1 MASFGTAGGS
11 RFCECMQERTAR
23 MERLKVW
30 KEQIPAWDA
39 AAAKEAKARWDAI
52 AKPLDALGEL
62 EKMTVNIAGMQADA
76 DVTISPAALYVFCAD
91 NGIVKEGVTQTD
103 ASVTAAVA
111 RNMVKGQS
119 AVCLMARRA
128 GVEVC
133 PVDVGMIK
141 DVDGIRTCKVRKG
154 TSDFLTEPSMSRSET
169 VQTMQFGYDLA
180 AEAAERGV
188 RLLAAG
194 EMGIGNTTT
203 AGAITSVLLD
213 LPVDKVCG
221 RGAGLDDAGLMR
233 KRQVIAQGIDKY
245 GFSQEAARSRDE
257 EPAMTR
263 DEVLRVL
270 SRLGGLDIAAMC
282 GLYIGAACH
291 RIPVIIDGAIS
302 AAAALTASMLI
313 PGVSRYMVASHVSK
327 EPAMPY
333 LLEALGKSP
342 VISADLAFGEGT
354 GAVMLVPLLEM
365 ALSVYRDGTLFS
377 GLNMEPYRR
386 YDAK

>member
-1 MASFGTAGGS
+1 
-11 RFCECMQERTAR
+11 
-23 MERLKVW
+23 MERLKIW
-30 KEQIPAWDA
+30 KDQIAPWDRSA
-39 AAAKEAKARWDAI
+39 AQEARARWDSI
-52 AKPLDALGEL
+52 AKPLDGLGDL
-62 EKMTVNIAGMQADA
+62 EKIIADIAGMQGSA
-76 DVTISPAALYVFCAD
+76 DVKLSPAALYVFCAD
-91 NGIVKEGVTQTD
+91 NGIVNEGVTQTD

-119 AVCLMARRA
+119 TVCLMARRA

-133 PVDVGMIK
+133 PVDVGMIE

-154 TSDFLTEPSMSRSET
+154 TSDFLAEPSMSRSET

-203 AGAITSVLLD
+203 GAALASVLLD
-213 LPVDKVCG
+213 LPVDKV
-221 RGAGLDDAGLMR
+221 
-233 KRQVIAQGIDKY
+233 
-245 GFSQEAARSRDE
+245 SQEAARSRDE

-263 DEVLRVL
+263 DEVLRAL
-270 SRLGGLDIAAMC
+270 SRLGGLDMAAMC

-313 PGVSRYMVASHVSK
+313 PGVSRYMVASHVGK

-342 VISADLAFGEGT
+342 VISADLALGEGT

-365 ALSVYRDGTLFS
+365 ALSVYRDGIHFS

>member
-1 MASFGTAGGS
+1 MTRAEG
-11 RFCECMQERTAR
+11 
-23 MERLKVW
+23 
-30 KEQIPAWDA
+30 
-39 AAAKEAKARWDAI
+39 RWDAVS
-52 AKPLDALGEL
+52 KPKKSLGDLEEL
-62 EKMTVNIAGMQADA
+62 IVRIAGAQRTENID
-76 DVTISPAALYVFCAD
+76 ISPRAAVVFAAD
-91 NGIVKEGVTQTD
+91 NGIVAERI
-103 ASVTAAVA
+103 A
-111 RNMVKGQS
+111 QS
-119 AVCLMARRA
+119 SPDLTA
-128 GVEVC
+128 GVAAHIACGRGNINTMSRAAGCDVIC
-133 PVDVGMIK
+133 VDVGIDSRYLPVRPREM
-141 DVDGIRTCKVRKG
+141 VDLHVTDGTRSFLEGPAMTDEDARKAFGAGLYMADRISEKGIRI
-154 TSDFLTEPSMSRSET
+154 
-169 VQTMQFGYDLA
+169 A
-180 AEAAERGV
+180 
-188 RLLAAG
+188 AAG

-203 AGAITSVLLD
+203 SAAVIAALLD
-213 LPVDKVCG
+213 REPREIVG

-263 DEVLRVL
+263 DEVLRAL
-270 SRLGGLDIAAMC
+270 SRLGGLDMAAMC

-313 PGVSRYMVASHVSK
+313 PGVSRYMVASHVGK

-342 VISADLAFGEGT
+342 VISADLALGEGT
-354 GAVMLVPLLEM
+354 GAVMLIPLLEM
-365 ALSVYRDGTLFS
+365 ALSVYRDGIHFS